1 MALITRFG
9 GANSHMAVRCA
20 ELGLPA
26 AIGCGD
32 QIFQRVLQ
40 AESVELNCA
49 DKILRPLYVN

>member
-1 MALITRFG
+1 
-9 GANSHMAVRCA
+9 MAVRCA

-40 AESVELNCA
+40 AESIELNCA